1 MFQSYSLRAAELES
15 QKQRGLFLDKNDIT
29 SLLSLLQSWNDS
41 FVSVV
46 QKGCHFFQLCN
57 TQGEI
62 LALGREH
69 RSIPV
74 SIFIPR
80 YVCYSRCDV

>member
-41 FVSVV
+41 FVSVLSKRDV
-46 QKGCHFFQLCN
+46 IFSSSAIH
-57 TQGEI
+57 
-62 LALGREH
+62 REK
-69 RSIPV
+69 
-74 SIFIPR
+74 
-80 YVCYSRCDV
+80 Y

>member
-41 FVSVV
+41 FVSVLFKRDV
-46 QKGCHFFQLCN
+46 IFSSSAIH
-57 TQGEI
+57 
-62 LALGREH
+62 REK
-69 RSIPV
+69 
-74 SIFIPR
+74 
-80 YVCYSRCDV
+80 Y